1 MLALRKTA
9 PSFGLSLDEV
19 PPAHPPGPGEAV
31 VEVEAAGI
39 CGSDVHAY
47 EWTDGYGFMAPR
59 LPVVMGHE
67 FAGRVLRPGTGS
79 GFEAGARVCVMPSV
93 ACNACPECRAGDT
106 RNCSRRETVGLTRD
120 GGFAPQVRVPV
131 RCCVPLPENVDS
143 EVGALAEPL
152 AVALEAVLTAGIG
165 VGDTVLVLGPGTIG
179 QGVAL
184 MARLAGA
191 AHVLIAGRADGPRF
205 AVLRCL
211 GFDALLDV
219 AEASLAEQVTALT
232 GGHRVDAVIEATGVP
247 ASVND
252 GLAVLKRGGVLV
264 AAGIHA
270 APLTLPL
277 TDFVRMRH
285 QLRASHGAA
294 RSAWTRVLAH
304 LGRDPEAFR
313 PMITHRLPLW
323 RGIEGFELVR
333 QRAASKVML
342 AP

>member
-1 MLALRKTA
+1 VLALRKTA
-9 PSFGLSLDEV
+9 PGFGLALEEA
-19 PPAHPPGPGEAV
+19 PEAHPPGPGEV
-31 VEVEAAGI
+31 VLEVEAAGI

-47 EWTDGYGFMAPR
+47 EWTEGYGFMVPH

-67 FAGRVLRPGTGS
+67 FSARVIRPGTGS
-79 GFEAGARVCVMPSV
+79 GFEAGARVCVIPFVS
-93 ACNACPECRAGDT
+93 CGACPECRAGQP
-106 RNCSRRETVGLTRD
+106 RECSRRETIGLTRD
-120 GGFAPQVRVPV
+120 GGFARQARVPS
-131 RCCVPLPENVDS
+131 RCCIPLPENVDN

-152 AVALEAVLTAGIG
+152 GVALEAVLTAGIG

-179 QGVAL
+179 QGIAL

-191 AHVLIAGRADGPRF
+191 ARVLVAGRADEPRF
-205 AVLRCL
+205 SVMRAL
-211 GFDALLDV
+211 GFDALIDV
-219 AEASLAEQVTALT
+219 AEAPLVDGVMAMT
-232 GGHRVDAVIEATGVP
+232 GGRRVDAVIEATGVP

-252 GLAVLKRGGVLV
+252 GLSVLKRGGVLV

-285 QLRASHGAA
+285 QLRATHGAA
-294 RSAWTRVLAH
+294 RSTWTRVLAH
-304 LGRDPEAFR
+304 LERDPEAFR
-313 PMITHRLPLW
+313 PMITHRLPLS
-323 RGIEGFELVR
+323 RGLEGFELAR